1 MSFLRQLPRYQCH
14 KQVSALKIRAV
25 VPNPR
30 GFELHFCDERFAPHE
45 VPSPWV
51 GKHSPD
57 ICGDADALV
66 GGYLVVHEDGHQ
78 SWSPAAAFEPGYTL
92 LPEPVAAAC
101 QGANCGATDGN
112 HSPECLDEA
121 ALNQGWA
128 DFALAIRA
136 LKDGK
141 RVARSGWNGRGMWLV
156 LVGGHDYRLGS
167 DAVFALGLQKLPW
180 IGMKTA
186 DECFVPWLASQT
198 DMLAADWCA
207 LD

>member
-1 MSFLRQLPRYQCH
+1 MSFLRQLPRYQCQ

-45 VPSPWV
+45 VRSSWV

-57 ICGDADALV
+57 ICADADALV
-66 GGYLVVHEDGHQ
+66 GGYLVVYDDGYQ
-78 SWSPAAAFEPGYTL
+78 SWSPGPAFEAGYTL
-92 LPEPVAAAC
+92 LPE
-101 QGANCGATDGN
+101 
-112 HSPECLDEA
+112 DEHPYLTFGQ
-121 ALNQGWA
+121 ALEV
-128 DFALAIRA
+128 
-136 LKDGK
+136 LKAGG
-141 RVARSGWNGRGMWLV
+141 RVARLGWNGKGMWLA
-156 LVGGHDYRLGS
+156 LVQGYDYNPIAN
-167 DAVFALGLQKLPW
+167 DAAVYALGCQKLPW

-186 DECFVPWLASQT
+186 DDCFVPWLASQT